1 MRLQITTLFILSLTL
16 CSSVYSREP
25 VYFRSGMDIV
35 TDKEE
40 LAVRDKRELRHSLSP
55 DYLNSVGQLKVIDE
69 RGNQNVCTAF
79 PPSFKGNDGGILYFQ
94 TSAHCFLD
102 FKTLEE
108 KRVAHA
114 EWSTFIDNWKLVK
127 IKVDLVHLDKVND
140 IAVLKGHRVIN
151 DEALKPLNLSLSK
164 VEGDVTEYHVA
175 GYHGDMTKNGLRL
188 AIDSS
193 ITRNSIRVSNDKIIV
208 DTVAFSGSSG
218 GPLSYINSAGEP
230 VVLGL
235 IRGNARE
242 DKQYLINGNMGSDM
256 IEFIGAEKLN
266 NALTALYK

>member
-1 MRLQITTLFILSLTL
+1 MILLIRCMIILSLSL
-16 CSSVYSREP
+16 CAKAYSNEP
-25 VYFRSGMDIV
+25 VYFRSGMEIV

-40 LAVRDKRELRHSLSP
+40 LAVRDNRELRHSLSP
-55 DYLNSVGQLKVIDE
+55 AYLNSVGQLKVIDE
-69 RGNQNVCTAF
+69 LGNLNVCTAF
-79 PPSFKGNDGGILYFQ
+79 PPAFKGNDGGILYFQ

-151 DEALKPLNLSLSK
+151 DEALLPLRLSVSE
-164 VEGDVTEYHVA
+164 VGGGVIEYHVA

-188 AIDSS
+188 AVDSS
-193 ITRNSIRVSNDKIIV
+193 ITRNSIRDANGKIIV
-208 DTVAFSGSSG
+208 DTVAFNGSSG
-218 GPLSYINSAGEP
+218 GPLTYINSAGEP